1 MNPSIRSTVFHSLS
15 LPAAL
20 LLFSGCYQFKAAG
33 QLGYA
38 EWALDGDIGF
48 ASGST
53 SADIGQDID
62 SAFGLGDDQGLLYGR
77 ATFDTGVPTF
87 TVSGFEFEEKGTGTL
102 TKNFGGN
109 PLLSAGA
116 TVDSD
121 FELSDLE
128 ASLVFDI
135 ELGPGTIS
143 PGLAADYFDFD
154 FEVSNVNGLAS
165 ELVELEAPVPLAV
178 LRAAADIG
186 IVSGMAEVGY
196 MEADIDE
203 VTARFVDID
212 AMVTLHATEV
222 LDLWVGCR
230 HLAIDGNGVID
241 DDTFHADIRIA
252 GIMLGGGVRF

>member
-1 MNPSIRSTVFHSLS
+1 VNPSIRSTVFHSLS

-53 SADIGQDID
+53 SADIGQDIG
-62 SAFGLGDDQGLLYGR
+62 SAFGLGADQGLLYGR
-77 ATFDTGVPTF
+77 ATFDPGVPAF

-116 TVDSD
+116 NVDSD
-121 FELSDLE
+121 FELSNLE

-135 ELGPGTIS
+135 ELGAGTIP
-143 PGLAADYFDFD
+143 PGLAADYFGFD
-154 FEVSNVNGLAS
+154 LEVSNVNGLAS

-186 IVSGMAEVGY
+186 IVSGVAEVGC

-203 VTARFVDID
+203 VTAKFVDID

-222 LDLWVGCR
+222 LDLWVGYR
-230 HLAIDGNGVID
+230 HLAIDGDGVVD